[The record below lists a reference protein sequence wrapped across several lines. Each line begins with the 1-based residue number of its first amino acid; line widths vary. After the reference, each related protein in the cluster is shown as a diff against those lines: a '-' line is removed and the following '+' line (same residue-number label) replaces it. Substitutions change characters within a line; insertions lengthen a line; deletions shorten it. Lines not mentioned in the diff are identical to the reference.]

1 MDKYSTK
8 MEAIKISIQGNISI
22 IQENIEKA
30 LNRAGREGEKVELI
44 AVTKTVDVDR
54 INGAI
59 GTGISDI
66 GENKVQ
72 ELEKKY
78 DIIGDKVN
86 YHMIGHLQTNKVKN
100 IIGKTKLVHSL
111 DRISLAKELDKRS
124 RSNDIVTDVLIQ
136 VNVAEEESKFGL
148 EVDKVLY
155 FIEEILDFKNI
166 KIRGLMTIAPY
177 TTDTML
183 LRNVFRTLFNLKEN
197 IINRNY
203 NNLSMDYLSMGMT
216 NDYEL
221 AIEEGSNIVRI
232 GSAIFGKRNY

>member
-1 MDKYSTK
+1 MDKYLTK

-54 INGAI
+54 INEAI

-72 ELEKKY
+72 ELEEKY

>member
-54 INGAI
+54 INEAI

-183 LRNVFRTLFNLKEN
+183 LRNVFRTLFSLKEN
-197 IINRNY
+197 IINRHY

>member
-1 MDKYSTK
+1 M
-8 MEAIKISIQGNISI
+8 SIQGNISI

>member
-1 MDKYSTK
+1 M
-8 MEAIKISIQGNISI
+8 SIQGNISI

-54 INGAI
+54 INEAI